1 MATRELQAPSEDAP
15 EWVKRAWLRI
25 QDGETFRAAAA
36 AEGKHHASLRRW
48 VIVGERERVAEKTA
62 RWFKDNPER
71 TRELG
76 RKNQKKRRQTKGDEM
91 RRYSREY
98 NRRPERRAVCTSCGA
113 LRGIDSA
120 EDPPGR
126 CMACVEREFRELGNT
141 VVKLWAEGL
150 KIREIAERIGRSSD
164 SMSPLMDKLRR
175 RGYDLPYR
183 NARPS

>member
-1 MATRELQAPSEDAP
+1 MATRELQAPPEEAP
-15 EWVKRAWLRI
+15 EWVHRAWRRI
-25 QDGETFRAAAA
+25 EEGGENIRAAAA

-48 VIVGERERVAEKTA
+48 IIVGERERVAKKTA
-62 RWFKDNPER
+62 RWFRDNPER

-76 RKNQKKRRQTKGDEM
+76 RKNQKERRCQKGDEM
-91 RRYSREY
+91 RRYQREY
-98 NRRPERRAVCTSCGA
+98 NRRPH
-113 LRGIDSA
+113 
-120 EDPPGR
+120 
-126 CMACVEREFRELGNT
+126 REFRELGNT

-150 KIREIAERIGRSSD
+150 KIREIGERVGRSPE